1 MATLLEQLRFYL
13 SHSWNDLL
21 VNRRLSTFALLS
33 IGAGV
38 AAIVSLQLLAGMI
51 GDSLT
56 GSLQERNRGDIVVVL
71 DEFLGAGF
79 GPSDRNR
86 GDGASDED
94 ALLTSAEA
102 AGHIEE
108 YELGI
113 GGLAGIPVEYFIS
126 QGGLDALRY
135 WTEENF
141 PGEID
146 FSYGYELSGQ
156 VAILF
161 GNGNGVAMNVV
172 GRGAFT
178 SNLVPILVD
187 SASFPLYGSV
197 RSLAGEEVRD
207 LLQNPTDIVVDEQT
221 ARTLELQVGDAVRL
235 SGSDADFVVRGVVA
249 TEAEVLDPLS
259 DIFIAIFGFYYLDN
273 SALTLFENTPPLLN
287 TVQLRLADPAQ
298 LDAVN
303 DALLAA
309 FPYFDTMTTSDIAA
323 QNEDIADTLNDL
335 VTVMG
340 MISLLIGSIGVI
352 NTMQVVV
359 RRRMQE
365 IAVLKTLG
373 LQGRQVNL
381 LLLTES
387 FLMGIFGS
395 AFGLLLGIAFT
406 LVLQRAAEGI
416 VAQDLAFRLRLAPL
430 LNGFVV
436 GTLVATVF
444 GLLPTLTAALIRPA
458 IILRPSEL
466 AMPRV
471 GVLRMLLALLV
482 VVVVLTVIVNSFIGD
497 SLLALAVTC
506 GAFVAAGLIY
516 FLLNIFIWFFG
527 RVFPSFGIVDLKI
540 SLRQIL
546 ESRARAATTLLA
558 LVVGVFSLSVIT
570 LFAQAIQNIFD
581 AALNEQAGNLSISLQ
596 EEAQL
601 PQLQAI
607 LAEAEGVRGY
617 QTTLRFDLELVSLT
631 ESDGTELDREALE
644 TRMLASYEDS
654 QSSNVFGSGFDDESR
669 VEFELG
675 ALNALSELAD
685 ARLLELTIS
694 EGRALTDADRAAE
707 SPGMLLY
714 DDEGVQSAGIGLGE
728 RLTYRFEDGEEITL
742 TVIGLIE
749 TGAIDDRGLSETAGV
764 LLLDTLPQDATL
776 VVSEVDVEEEHVG
789 ALRAEVS
796 AIPGAFA
803 LDSAIFGRLLDAL
816 LNTFVAFPQLVA
828 VLGLVVGGV
837 VIANSVALATMERR
851 REIAVMKS
859 VGLQRE
865 RVLFMLLLENGLL
878 GLLGGLVGVGIGLV
892 ALIALVNLVGIP
904 SSAVPYLTAF
914 GLMALCVLVSL
925 VAAFVTAWG
934 ASGER
939 PLNVLRYE

>member
-1 MATLLEQLRFYL
+1 MMATLLEQMRFYL

-21 VNRRLSTFALLS
+21 VNRRLSAFALLS

-56 GSLQERNRGDIVVVL
+56 GSLQERNRGDIVVQLAAGSSFSVTVRTSSSSGEAT
-71 DEFLGAGF
+71 DEITDEVTAFEAAEEAGYIRKVEAVF
-79 GPSDRNR
+79 
-86 GDGASDED
+86 GAS
-94 ALLTSAEA
+94 
-102 AGHIEE
+102 
-108 YELGI
+108 
-113 GGLAGIPVEYFIS
+113 EYFIS
-126 QGGLDALRY
+126 QEGVDALGD
-135 WTEENF
+135 WVDEEF
-141 PGEID
+141 PGAID
-146 FSYGYELSGQ
+146 FSYGYALSDDIS
-156 VAILF
+156 VFL
-161 GNGNGVAMNVV
+161 GNGPGGAMNVV

-309 FPYFDTMTTSDIAA
+309 FPYFDTTTTSDIAA

-516 FLLNIFIWFFG
+516 FFAQYLHL
-527 RVFPSFGIVDLKI
+527 VL
-540 SLRQIL
+540 
-546 ESRARAATTLLA
+546 RAR
-558 LVVGVFSLSVIT
+558 
-570 LFAQAIQNIFD
+570 
-581 AALNEQAGNLSISLQ
+581 
-596 EEAQL
+596 L
-601 PQLQAI
+601 PQLRH
-607 LAEAEGVRGY
+607 RG
-617 QTTLRFDLELVSLT
+617 
-631 ESDGTELDREALE
+631 
-644 TRMLASYEDS
+644 
-654 QSSNVFGSGFDDESR
+654 
-669 VEFELG
+669 
-675 ALNALSELAD
+675 
-685 ARLLELTIS
+685 
-694 EGRALTDADRAAE
+694 
-707 SPGMLLY
+707 
-714 DDEGVQSAGIGLGE
+714 
-728 RLTYRFEDGEEITL
+728 FEDL
-742 TVIGLIE
+742 
-749 TGAIDDRGLSETAGV
+749 
-764 LLLDTLPQDATL
+764 
-776 VVSEVDVEEEHVG
+776 
-789 ALRAEVS
+789 
-796 AIPGAFA
+796 
-803 LDSAIFGRLLDAL
+803 
-816 LNTFVAFPQLVA
+816 
-828 VLGLVVGGV
+828 
-837 VIANSVALATMERR
+837 
-851 REIAVMKS
+851 
-859 VGLQRE
+859 
-865 RVLFMLLLENGLL
+865 
-878 GLLGGLVGVGIGLV
+878 
-892 ALIALVNLVGIP
+892 
-904 SSAVPYLTAF
+904 
-914 GLMALCVLVSL
+914 
-925 VAAFVTAWG
+925 VTADLRVARTRGDDPAG
-934 ASGER
+934 ARGGCLLTFRHNSFCASHPEH
-939 PLNVLRYE
+939 LRRSAQ

>member
-1 MATLLEQLRFYL
+1 MMATLLEQLRFYL

-21 VNRRLSTFALLS
+21 VNRRLSAFALLS

-56 GSLQERNRGDIVVVL
+56 GSLQERNRSDIVVQLATGSTYSVNIRTSSSSGEAT
-71 DEFLGAGF
+71 DEITDEVTALEAAEEAGYIRKVEAVF
-79 GPSDRNR
+79 GPSEYHISQE
-86 GDGASDED
+86 GVD
-94 ALLTSAEA
+94 AL
-102 AGHIEE
+102 GDWVDEE
-108 YELGI
+108 
-113 GGLAGIPVEYFIS
+113 
-126 QGGLDALRY
+126 
-135 WTEENF
+135 F
-141 PGEID
+141 PGAID
-146 FSYGYELSGQ
+146 FSYGYALSGDIS
-156 VAILF
+156 VIL
-161 GNGNGVAMNVV
+161 GNGPGGAMNVV

-178 SNLVPILVD
+178 SNLIPILVD
-187 SASFPLYGSV
+187 GANFPLYGSV
-197 RSLAGEEVRD
+197 QTLAGEEVGD
-207 LLQNPTDIVVDEQT
+207 LLQAPTDIVVDEIT
-221 ARTLELQVGDAVRL
+221 ARSLELQVGESVRL
-235 SGSDADFVVRGVVA
+235 SGSDADFIVRGIVA
-249 TEAEVLDPLS
+249 TEAEVRDPLS
-259 DIFIAIFGFYYLDN
+259 DIFVAIFGFYYLDN
-273 SALTLFENTPPLLN
+273 NALALFDGVEPNIDEIH
-287 TVQLRLADPAQ
+287 LRLADPTR
-298 LDAVN
+298 LDEVN
-303 DALLAA
+303 VALHTA
-309 FPYFDTMTTSDIAA
+309 FPYFNTTTTSDIAA

-395 AFGLLLGIAFT
+395 AFGLLLGIVFT

-516 FLLNIFIWFFG
+516 LLLNIFIWFFG

-581 AALNEQAGNLSISLQ
+581 VALNEQAGNLSISLQ
-596 EEAQL
+596 EEAHL

-644 TRMLASYEDS
+644 ARMLASNEDS
-654 QSSNVFGSGFDDESR
+654 QSNIGSGFGDESR

-694 EGRALTDADRAAE
+694 EGRALSDADRAAE

-714 DDEGVQSAGIGLGE
+714 DDEGAQSAGIGLGE

-939 PLNVLRYE
+939 PLHVLRYE

>member
-1 MATLLEQLRFYL
+1 MMATLLEQLRFYL

-21 VNRRLSTFALLS
+21 VNRRLSAFALLS

-56 GSLQERNRGDIVVVL
+56 GSLQERNRGDIAVQLATGSTYSVNIRTSSSSGEAT
-71 DEFLGAGF
+71 DEITDEVTALEAAEEDGYIRRVEAVF
-79 GPSDRNR
+79 GPSEYHISQE
-86 GDGASDED
+86 GVD
-94 ALLTSAEA
+94 AL
-102 AGHIEE
+102 GDWVDEE
-108 YELGI
+108 
-113 GGLAGIPVEYFIS
+113 
-126 QGGLDALRY
+126 
-135 WTEENF
+135 F
-141 PGEID
+141 PGAID
-146 FSYGYELSGQ
+146 FSYGYALSGDIS
-156 VAILF
+156 VIL
-161 GNGNGVAMNVV
+161 GNGPGGAMNVV

-178 SNLVPILVD
+178 SNLIPILVD
-187 SASFPLYGSV
+187 GANFPLYGSV
-197 RSLAGEEVRD
+197 QTLAGEEVGD
-207 LLQNPTDIVVDEQT
+207 LLQAPTDIVVDEIT
-221 ARTLELQVGDAVRL
+221 ARSLELQVGESVRL
-235 SGSDADFVVRGVVA
+235 SGSEADFIVRGIVA
-249 TEAEVLDPLS
+249 TEAEVRDPLS
-259 DIFIAIFGFYYLDN
+259 DIFVAIFGFYYLDN
-273 SALTLFENTPPLLN
+273 NALALFDGVEPIIDEIH
-287 TVQLRLADPAQ
+287 LRLADPTR
-298 LDAVN
+298 LDEVN
-303 DALLAA
+303 VALLTA
-309 FPYFDTMTTSDIAA
+309 FPYFNTTTTSDIAA

-516 FLLNIFIWFFG
+516 LLLNIFIWFFG

-654 QSSNVFGSGFDDESR
+654 QSNNVGSGFDDESR

-714 DDEGVQSAGIGLGE
+714 EDNGVQSAGIGLGE

>member
-1 MATLLEQLRFYL
+1 MMATLLEQLRFYL

-21 VNRRLSTFALLS
+21 VNRRLSAFALLS

-56 GSLQERNRGDIVVVL
+56 GSLQERNRGDIVVQLPAGSSFSVTIRTSSSSGEAT
-71 DEFLGAGF
+71 DEITDEVTALEAAEEAGYIRKVEAVF
-79 GPSDRNR
+79 GPSEYYISQE
-86 GDGASDED
+86 GVD
-94 ALLTSAEA
+94 AL
-102 AGHIEE
+102 GDWVDEE
-108 YELGI
+108 
-113 GGLAGIPVEYFIS
+113 
-126 QGGLDALRY
+126 
-135 WTEENF
+135 F
-141 PGEID
+141 PGAID
-146 FSYGYELSGQ
+146 FSYGYALSDDIS
-156 VAILF
+156 VFL
-161 GNGNGVAMNVV
+161 GNGPGGAMNVV

-178 SNLVPILVD
+178 SNLIPILVD
-187 SASFPLYGSV
+187 GANFPLYGSV
-197 RSLAGEEVRD
+197 QTLAGEELGD
-207 LLQNPTDIVVDEQT
+207 LLQAPTDIVVDEIT
-221 ARTLELQVGDAVRL
+221 ARSLELQVGESVRL
-235 SGSDADFVVRGVVA
+235 SGSDADFIVRGIVA
-249 TEAEVLDPLS
+249 TEAEVRDPLS
-259 DIFIAIFGFYYLDN
+259 DIFVAIFGFYYLDN
-273 SALTLFENTPPLLN
+273 NALALFDGVEPIIDEIH
-287 TVQLRLADPAQ
+287 LRLADPAQ
-298 LDAVN
+298 LDTVN
-303 DALLAA
+303 GALLTA
-309 FPYFDTMTTSDIAA
+309 FPYFNTTTTSDIAA
-323 QNEDIADTLNDL
+323 QNEDIADALSDL

-506 GAFVAAGLIY
+506 GAFLAAGLIY
-516 FLLNIFIWFFG
+516 LLLNIFIWFFG

-581 AALNEQAGNLSISLQ
+581 VALNEQAGNLSISLQ

-654 QSSNVFGSGFDDESR
+654 QSNIGSGFGDESR

-685 ARLLELTIS
+685 ARLLELIIS
-694 EGRALTDADRAAE
+694 EGRALSDADRAAE

-742 TVIGLIE
+742 TVIGLVDA
-749 TGAIDDRGLSETAGV
+749 GAIDDRGLSETAGV

-939 PLNVLRYE
+939 PLHVLRYE

>member
-1 MATLLEQLRFYL
+1 MMANMWEQLRFYL
-13 SHSWNDLL
+13 SHSWNDLR
-21 VNRRLSTFALLS
+21 VNRRLSAFALLS

-56 GSLQERNRGDIVVVL
+56 GSLQERNRGDIVVELV
-71 DEFLGAGF
+71 GALQGSF
-79 GPSDRNR
+79 AEGPRTSEERDQQFTA
-86 GDGASDED
+86 GDLARE
-94 ALLTSAEA
+94 
-102 AGHIEE
+102 AGHIVE
-108 YELGI
+108 YEVEVAGLGN
-113 GGLAGIPVEYFIS
+113 LPPSYYLSQAGV
-126 QGGLDALRY
+126 DALRE
-135 WTEENF
+135 WAAAQF
-141 PGEID
+141 PGEVE
-146 FSYGYELSGQ
+146 FNYGYALSDETSVFLGT
-156 VAILF
+156 
-161 GNGNGVAMNVV
+161 GRGVAMNVV

-178 SNLVPILVD
+178 SNLIPILVD

-197 RSLAGEEVRD
+197 RSLVGEEVRD

-235 SGSDADFVVRGVVA
+235 SGSDADFIVRGVVA

-273 SALTLFENTPPLLN
+273 SALALFDSAEPIIDEIY
-287 TVQLRLADPAQ
+287 LRLADPAK

-309 FPYFDTMTTSDIAA
+309 FPYFDTTTTSDIAT
-323 QNEDIADTLNDL
+323 QNEDIVDTLNDL

-406 LVLQRAAEGI
+406 LLLQRAAEGI
-416 VAQDLAFRLRLAPL
+416 VAQDLAFNLRLAPL

-444 GLLPTLTAALIRPA
+444 GLLPTLTAALIRPS

-482 VVVVLTVIVNSFIGD
+482 VVIVLTGIVNTFLNNL
-497 SLLALAVTC
+497 LLALAVTS
-506 GAFVAAGLIY
+506 GTFLVAGLIY
-516 FLLNIFIWFFG
+516 LLLNIFIWFFG
-527 RVFPSFGIVDLKI
+527 RVFPSFGIVDLKMAW
-540 SLRQIL
+540 RQIL
-546 ESRARAATTLLA
+546 SARARAATTLLA
-558 LVVGVFSLSVIT
+558 LVVGVFSLSTIT
-570 LFAQAIQNIFD
+570 LFAQAIENIFD
-581 AALNEQAGNLSISLQ
+581 AALSGQAGNLSVSLQ
-596 EEAQL
+596 DERQL
-601 PQLQAI
+601 PQLEAI

-631 ESDGTELDREALE
+631 ENDGTELNKEALE
-644 TRMLASYEDS
+644 ARMLAYYENN
-654 QSSNVFGSGFDDESR
+654 QSSVFGPGLDDESR

-675 ALNALSELAD
+675 ALNALAEVAD
-685 ARLLELTIS
+685 ERVTEFEIID
-694 EGRALTDADRAAE
+694 GRALIETDRSAE
-707 SPGMLLY
+707 LPGLLLY
-714 DDEGVQSAGIGLGE
+714 DEDAVEAAGIEVGE

-742 TVIGLIE
+742 TVNGLIE
-749 TGAIDDRGLSETAGV
+749 TGAINSRGLGDTAGM

-776 VVSEVDVEEEHVG
+776 VVAEVDVDEENVS

-796 AIPGAFA
+796 VIPGAFA

-892 ALIALVNLVGIP
+892 ALMALVNQIGIP
-904 SSAVPYLTAF
+904 SSAVPYPTAF
-914 GLMALCVLVSL
+914 GLMALCVLVAL
-925 VAAFVTAWG
+925 IAAAATAWG